1 MNKLQ
6 WNANRISNILIS
18 RKCTLHLNISSVKW
32 HLFCLGLDVLIKT
45 GTIWNNDHFLVY
57 KRMSVSL
64 SQVEYTYVDDD
75 PDMGVDAEFTHML
88 LHSHTVFLQSIINTL
103 THSPLEDVVIILKV
117 QFLNTC
123 FVKFLWTPQNT
134 FYDESTLVWVMPWCH
149 QTASHCLCQ
158 SWPRSMSPYVAT
170 KPPWVKAHTKWPP
183 LFL

>member
-1 MNKLQ
+1 MHFALEYIICEMASILSWPWCVNKNRHHLKQ
-6 WNANRISNILIS
+6 WSLP
-18 RKCTLHLNISSVKW
+18 CVQT
-32 HLFCLGLDVLIKT
+32 
-45 GTIWNNDHFLVY
+45 
-57 KRMSVSL
+57 SVSVAKP
-64 SQVEYTYVDDD
+64 SRIHICRWWSWYGCRCRV
-75 PDMGVDAEFTHML
+75 HML

-117 QFLNTC
+117 QSLNTC

-149 QTASHCLCQ
+149 QAASHSLSQC
-158 SWPRSMSPYVAT
+158 WPRSMSPYVVT